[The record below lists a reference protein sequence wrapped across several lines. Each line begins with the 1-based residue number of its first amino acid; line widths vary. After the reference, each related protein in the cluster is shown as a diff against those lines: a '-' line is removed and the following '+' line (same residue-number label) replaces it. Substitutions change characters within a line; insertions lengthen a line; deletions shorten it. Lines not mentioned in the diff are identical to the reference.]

1 MKKKIKKVAMREISI
16 SGFDP
21 EKREAE
27 FSFMTEEPCGNWN
40 PPEICL
46 CESENADL
54 RRFQQGVMPL
64 LFNHNRD
71 AVIGKVD
78 NVHFEDGRAIANVT
92 FDDDE
97 FSNGIVKK
105 IESGSLRGVSVGYSR
120 QHVVYVEKGEEYN
133 GRQYD
138 SDVYVCDKWEPFEI
152 SIVSCPADPNCA
164 VGRELDE
171 EIEIPVIEK
180 KKEEKRETMTPEELK
195 MKAEKE
201 AKAKAERE
209 ATIKA
214 EREASIKAERER
226 VSAITSI
233 CEKFNVEGLR
243 DFINNGDTV
252 DHVREVALE
261 QIAGRES
268 KVKSNINVTGEDEK
282 EKTRNKC
289 VDGMALRYGVITDK
303 EAVDGA
309 REFANMNARSLMEEV
324 AIANGES
331 ARDLRRMST
340 GELVEKVLGHRAMGS
355 EQFVSIVDNFANK
368 VMLKGYNEQ
377 PTIYRNFVSKGSVPD
392 FKIAHSYR
400 VGLAGEPEL
409 MAPESDEFKYTEMKD
424 ESYTRGI
431 HTYGKAIRFT
441 REIFIN
447 DDLGTVVKLIRA
459 QSAGFE
465 RLHEKMFFKLLGGTG
480 IFTKAHSNVVVTNK
494 NISVNAYGEMRNLM
508 RRQTDAE
515 GKAFVGVNPKFILAG
530 DDHAFEHAVL
540 LHSTSNPS
548 GTVANIYNPVN
559 GLMQLYTSPYISGT
573 EYYAIAY
580 PMEMEGIE
588 YTTLNGN
595 DAPQSRTITPT
606 TTLGIEYQFWQDF
619 GFNLIDYRAFV
630 KNDGK

>member
-1 MKKKIKKVAMREISI
+1 MKKKIKKIASREINI

-27 FSFMTEEPCGNWN
+27 FSFMTEEPCGNWS
-40 PPEICL
+40 PPEVCL
-46 CESENADL
+46 CEPENADL

-71 AVIGKVD
+71 AVLGKVD
-78 NVHFEDGRAIANVT
+78 NVHFENGRAIANVT

-105 IESGSLRGVSVGYSR
+105 IESGSLRGVSVGYAR

-133 GRQYD
+133 GKQYD

-171 EIEIPVIEK
+171 EIEIPVIK
-180 KKEEKRETMTPEELK
+180 KEKEEKRETMNPEELK
-195 MKAEKE
+195 KQAEME
-201 AKAKAERE
+201 AKMKAERE
-209 ATIKA
+209 ATVKA
-214 EREASIKAERER
+214 ERAR

-233 CEKFNVEGLR
+233 CEKFNVKGMN
-243 DFINNGDTV
+243 DFINNGDSV
-252 DHVREVALE
+252 DHVREIALE
-261 QIAGRES
+261 QIANREA
-268 KVKSNINVTGEDEK
+268 KVKANFKVTGEDEK
-282 EKTRNKC
+282 EKIRNKC

-309 REFANMNARSLMEEV
+309 REYANMNARSLMEEV
-324 AIANGES
+324 AIENGEN
-331 ARDLRRMST
+331 ARDLRHMST
-340 GELVEKVLGHRAMGS
+340 GELVDNVLGHRAMGT

-368 VMLKGYNEQ
+368 VMLKGYREQ
-377 PTIYRNFVSKGSVPD
+377 PTIYRNFVSKGSVSD

-409 MAPESDEFKYTEMKD
+409 MSPESDEFRYSEMGD
-424 ESYTRGI
+424 EVVTRGI
-431 HTYGKAIRFT
+431 HTYGKGIRFT

-447 DDLGTVVKLIRA
+447 DDLGTVVKAIRA

-465 RLHEKMFFKLLGGTG
+465 RLHEKMFFALLGGKG
-480 IFTKAHSNVVVTNK
+480 IFTKAHGNVVETNK

-508 RRQTDAE
+508 RHQKDSE

-540 LHSTSNPS
+540 LHSSANPD
-548 GTVANIYNPVN
+548 GKITNLYNPVN
-559 GLMQLYTSPYISGT
+559 GIMQLYTSPYISGA
-573 EYYAIAY
+573 EYYAIAS

-606 TTLGIEYQFWQDF
+606 SNLGIEYQFWQDF

-630 KNDGK
+630 KNDGE

>member
-1 MKKKIKKVAMREISI
+1 MKRRMKKKIKKIASREINI

-27 FSFMTEEPCGNWN
+27 FSFMTEEPCGNWS

-46 CESENADL
+46 CEPENADL
-54 RRFQQGVMPL
+54 RRFKQGVMPL

-71 AVIGKVD
+71 VVLGKVD
-78 NVHFEDGRAIANVT
+78 NVHFENGRAIANVT

-105 IESGSLRGVSVGYSR
+105 IESGSLRGVSVGYAR

-133 GRQYD
+133 GKQYD
-138 SDVYVCDKWEPFEI
+138 SDVYVCDRWEPFEI

-171 EIEIPVIEK
+171 EIEIPVIK
-180 KKEEKRETMTPEELK
+180 KEKEEKRETMNQEELNKNSEMETK
-195 MKAEKE
+195 M
-201 AKAKAERE
+201 KAERE

-214 EREASIKAERER
+214 ERAR

-233 CEKFNVEGLR
+233 CEKFNVKGMN
-243 DFINNGDTV
+243 DFINNGDSV
-252 DHVREVALE
+252 DHVREIALE
-261 QIAGRES
+261 QIANRES
-268 KVKSNINVTGEDEK
+268 KVKTNFKVTGEDDK
-282 EKTRNKC
+282 EKIKHKC
-289 VDGMALRYGVITDK
+289 VDGMALRYGVIGDK

-309 REFANMNARSLMEEV
+309 REYANMNARSLMEEV
-324 AIANGES
+324 AIANGEN
-331 ARDLRRMST
+331 ARNLRRMST
-340 GELVEKVLGHRAMGS
+340 GELVENVLGHRAMGT

-368 VMLKGYNEQ
+368 VMLKGYQEQ
-377 PTIYRNFVSKGSVPD
+377 PTIYRNFVSKGSVSD

-409 MAPESDEFKYTEMKD
+409 MAPESDEFRYSEMGD
-424 ESYTRGI
+424 ETVTRGI

-447 DDLGTVVKLIRA
+447 DDLGTVVKAIRA

-480 IFTKAHSNVVVTNK
+480 IFTKAHGNVVVTNK
-494 NISVNAYGEMRNLM
+494 DISVGAYGEMRNLM
-508 RRQTDAE
+508 RHQKDSE

-540 LHSTSNPS
+540 LHSSANPD
-548 GTVANIYNPVN
+548 GKITNLYNPVN
-559 GLMQLYTSPYISGT
+559 GIMQLYTSPYISGT
-573 EYYAIAY
+573 EYYAIAS